1 VLRMSFIGSLA
12 PYPAI
17 IRGAVGVSQKSKFS
31 ARVYAFTLIA
41 CSRSGHMNSLCISP
55 SCHSTPI
62 SSAATPKIQFAQHL
76 DGGFHL
82 FKFSLDIEV
91 NLLRKIDI
99 LHSIVQPTPNITQEY
114 YGSIAVALGQRF
126 GPVDTF

>member
-1 VLRMSFIGSLA
+1 MSSH
-12 PYPAI
+12 PA
-17 IRGAVGVSQKSKFS
+17 
-31 ARVYAFTLIA
+31 
-41 CSRSGHMNSLCISP
+41 
-55 SCHSTPI
+55 PI

-76 DGGFHL
+76 DGGLHL

-99 LHSIVQPTPNITQEY
+99 IHSIVQPTPNITQQH

-126 GPVDTF
+126 APVDIFQLPQKLSADFKCNKMDDQG